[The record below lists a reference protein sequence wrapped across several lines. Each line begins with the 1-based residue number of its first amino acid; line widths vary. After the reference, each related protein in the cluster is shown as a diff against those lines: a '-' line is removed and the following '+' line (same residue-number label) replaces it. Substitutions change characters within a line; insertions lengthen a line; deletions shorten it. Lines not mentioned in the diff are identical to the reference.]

1 MARTPRKV
9 IQCDKDGK
17 AIASF
22 PSAKAASLSHGS
34 PYPNAIHK
42 AIRYGMTAFGY
53 RWRYEGEDCVN
64 SIKKTPGKRRPII
77 SINIKDNQERLF
89 ESLSSASKDLGIGIS
104 TIEHALLTG
113 GQVKGYRFRYA
124 DADAVIPAKR
134 QPLTRS
140 IEVIDEVGQVIA
152 TYPSAKE
159 ASLALGVSLP
169 MIYWCTAHKESAR
182 RCKGYRLR
190 YKAM

>member
-22 PSAKAASLSHGS
+22 PSAKAASLSFGS
-34 PYPNAIHK
+34 PYPNAIFR
-42 AIRYGMTAFGY
+42 AIRYGVTAFGY

-64 SIKKTPGKRRPII
+64 PIKKTPGKRRPII
-77 SINIKDNQERLF
+77 SIKIDNQERLF
-89 ESLSSASKDLGIGIS
+89 ESLSNASKDLGVGIS
-104 TIEHALLTG
+104 AIEHALLTG
-113 GQVKGYRFRYA
+113 GQVKGYRFCYA
-124 DADAVIPAKR
+124 DADAVIPAKS

-140 IEVIDEVGQVIA
+140 IEVIDEVGQVVA
-152 TYPSAKE
+152 TYLSAKE
-159 ASLALGVSLP
+159 ASKALGVSLS
-169 MIYWCTAHKESAR
+169 MIYWCTAHKSKQR

-190 YKAM
+190 YQSM

>member
-22 PSAKAASLSHGS
+22 PSAKAASLSFGS

-42 AIRYGMTAFGY
+42 AIRYGMTAFGF
-53 RWRYEGEDCVN
+53 RWRYEGEDC
-64 SIKKTPGKRRPII
+64 SKPIKKTPGKRRPII
-77 SINIKDNQERLF
+77 SINIDNQERLF
-89 ESLSSASKDLGIGIS
+89 ESLSNASKDLGIGIS
-104 TIEHALLTG
+104 AIEHALLTG

-124 DADAVIPAKR
+124 DADAVTPAK
-134 QPLTRS
+134 QNPLTRP
-140 IEVIDEVGQVIA
+140 IEVIDEVGQVVA

-159 ASLALGVSLP
+159 ASKALGVSLS
-169 MIYWCTAHKESAR
+169 MVYWCTAHKKKQR
-182 RCKGYRLR
+182 RCKGLHLR
-190 YKAM
+190 YKSM

>member
-17 AIASF
+17 AITSF

-42 AIRYGMTAFGY
+42 AIRYGMTAFGF
-53 RWRYEGEDCVN
+53 RWRYEGEECV
-64 SIKKTPGKRRPII
+64 SPIKKTPGKRRPII
-77 SINIKDNQERLF
+77 SINIKDHQERLF
-89 ESLSSASKDLGIGIS
+89 ESLSNASRNLGIGIS
-104 TIEHALLTG
+104 AIEHALLTG

-124 DADAVIPAKR
+124 DADAVIPAKS

-140 IEVIDEVGQVIA
+140 IEVIDEVGQVVA
-152 TYPSAKE
+152 NYPSAKE
-159 ASLALGVSLP
+159 ASKALGVSLS
-169 MIYWCTAHKESAR
+169 MIYWCTAHKSKNR

>member
-53 RWRYEGEDCVN
+53 RWRYEGKECVN
-64 SIKKTPGKRRPII
+64 PLKKTPGKRRPII
-77 SINIKDNQERLF
+77 SIDIKDHQECLF
-89 ESLSSASKDLGIGIS
+89 ESLSKASRELGIGIS
-104 TIEHALLTG
+104 AIEHALLTG
-113 GQVKGYRFRYA
+113 GQVKGYRFRYT

-140 IEVIDEVGQVIA
+140 IEAIDEVGQVVA

-159 ASLALGVSLP
+159 ASKALGVSLS
-169 MIYWCTAHKESAR
+169 MIYWCTAHKRKQR
-182 RCKGYRLR
+182 RCKGLYLR